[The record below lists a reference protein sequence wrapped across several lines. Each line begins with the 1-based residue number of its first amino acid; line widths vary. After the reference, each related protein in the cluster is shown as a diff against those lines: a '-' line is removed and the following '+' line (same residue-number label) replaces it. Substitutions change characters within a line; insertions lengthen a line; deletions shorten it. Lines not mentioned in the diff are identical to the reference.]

1 MHHRTPALAHP
12 SVVDAD
18 SGLANQ
24 LHFELVLHYLFHG
37 ADRGVPLTVA
47 TFQLPKGDG
56 VAVAELGEK
65 IRSSTRLTDVSA
77 HLGDLRFSLLLL
89 GTTLPGARIA
99 VDRVEM
105 ALEALG
111 LEGVGFG
118 LAQYR
123 PEMKEAADLLD
134 AAHSAME
141 AAQAAGGGVEMV

>member
-1 MHHRTPALAHP
+1 MPHRTHALSHP

-18 SGLANQ
+18 SGLAND

-37 ADRGVPLTVA
+37 ADRGVPLSVA
-47 TFQLPKGDG
+47 TFQLPHADG
-56 VAVAELGEK
+56 IAVAELGEK
-65 IRSSTRLTDVSA
+65 IRASTRLTDVSA
-77 HLGDLRFSLLLL
+77 HLGERRFSLLLL

-99 VDRVEM
+99 LDRVEM
-105 ALEALG
+105 ALEG
-111 LEGVGFG
+111 MGMEGVGFG

-123 PEMKEAADLLD
+123 PEMKEPSDLLD

>member
-1 MHHRTPALAHP
+1 MSHRTPALSHP

-18 SGLANQ
+18 SGLANH

-47 TFQLPKGDG
+47 TFQLPDVEGI
-56 VAVAELGEK
+56 AVKELGEK

-77 HLGDLRFSLLLL
+77 HLGGRRFSLLLL

-123 PEMKEAADLLD
+123 TEMKDPADLLK
-134 AAHSAME
+134 AADSAMN